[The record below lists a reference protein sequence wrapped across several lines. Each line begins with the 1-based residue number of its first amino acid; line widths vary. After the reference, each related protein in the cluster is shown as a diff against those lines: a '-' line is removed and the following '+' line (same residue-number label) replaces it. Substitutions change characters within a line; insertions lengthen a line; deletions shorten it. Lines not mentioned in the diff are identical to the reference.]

1 VSDIANDYR
10 WKGAGDFPLRFG
22 LRACWSAP
30 IRGSKGEVL
39 GAFAMYHQRPAAPHP
54 RKLEVVEAGAHLA
67 GNVIERLTAER
78 KLRESVER
86 LDLAEE
92 AASASGSGIW
102 SGRP

>member
-1 VSDIANDYR
+1 M
-10 WKGAGDFPLRFG
+10 
-22 LRACWSAP
+22 
-30 IRGSKGEVL
+30 

-67 GNVIERLTAER
+67 GNVIERLIAER

-92 AASASGSGIW
+92 VAGFGIW
-102 SGRP
+102 ERFRAGDHAGDQDVIGGRSGGERTRAGGRFA